1 MSDLLRQLIAAGV
14 PSTQQFFRGYL
25 ENREEPDYF
34 QQQEV
39 PQADPQAASQ
49 PQMEYRGPVMLLPA
63 GPPQMGPDGRLYA
76 QRQQGIPLLSQ
87 AVPSA
92 GHGFFERKAR

>member
-1 MSDLLRQLIAAGV
+1 MSDLLRQLIAGGA
-14 PSTQQFFRGYL
+14 PSTREFFRGYL

-39 PQADPQAASQ
+39 PQAVPQAV
-49 PQMEYRGPVMLLPA
+49 PQSRAEYRGPIMLLPA

-92 GHGFFERKAR
+92 GHGFFERKRR